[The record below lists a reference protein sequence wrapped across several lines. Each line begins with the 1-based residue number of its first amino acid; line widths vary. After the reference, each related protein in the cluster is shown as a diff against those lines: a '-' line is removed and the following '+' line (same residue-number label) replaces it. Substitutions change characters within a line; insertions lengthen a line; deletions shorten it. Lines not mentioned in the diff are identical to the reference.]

1 MRDTLQTGAEEALKG
16 AIGQVRSG
24 FQHRRRRGVAL
35 AVLGVVAAC
44 APAGRAAV
52 PPSPSGSDGTA
63 TTAGTVPP
71 TAAPTTVAPRP
82 APTLAPTTT
91 AAPLSPDLL
100 AGGMVLC
107 SFSGAVVPQWALDR
121 LQTGLAAGLLLY
133 ERNLASEAQAAANG
147 QAAQAAALASPVAL
161 PAVVA
166 TDQEGGIVARIPGPP
181 SGSAAVMGTRP
192 APDVEAEG
200 RATADL
206 LLRWGVNTDLAP
218 VADVARPGTFEAQ
231 ARRSFSGDPAVAA
244 GGVSAFV
251 TGLRAGGVAAT
262 LKHFPGLGAASANTD
277 HADGV
282 VDLPASDLDAVDL
295 VPFAAG
301 IGAGAQLVMMASAAY
316 PALSPGLALTSPAIV
331 DGLLRG
337 RLGFQ
342 GVVISDALDASG
354 VGAVGTPPE
363 AVVAAAAAGVDLFI
377 AQGSKVCVDL
387 HEALVAAMADG
398 RLPVART
405 RQAFDRVAELRRALA
420 PRPAG

>member
-1 MRDTLQTGAEEALKG
+1 
-16 AIGQVRSG
+16 
-24 FQHRRRRGVAL
+24 
-35 AVLGVVAAC
+35 
-44 APAGRAAV
+44 
-52 PPSPSGSDGTA
+52 
-63 TTAGTVPP
+63 
-71 TAAPTTVAPRP
+71 
-82 APTLAPTTT
+82 
-91 AAPLSPDLL
+91 
-100 AGGMVLC
+100 MVLC

-121 LQTGLAAGLLLY
+121 LQAGLAAGLLLY

-161 PAVVA
+161 PAIVA

-181 SGSAAVMGTRP
+181 TGSAATMGARP